1 MIKRLLSHSAKA
13 GILLLVFLFSS
24 CNTALYFDQYA
35 YKEGISIK
43 VEALELMDKATEE
56 YDLYKEEI
64 QKVRLAMLKIYEY
77 EKYRPNNEESTKMW
91 ALMLNPEKN
100 LFQGF
105 LKRWKEK
112 STMSKIFIKESK
124 FQIEEAFDLM
134 IGFEK
139 KKIK

>member
-1 MIKRLLSHSAKA
+1 MIKKILSHSIKA
-13 GILLLVFLFSS
+13 GLLLLLFILSS

-35 YKEGISIK
+35 YKESISVK
-43 VEALELMDKATEE
+43 VEALSLMDQATED
-56 YDLYKEEI
+56 YSKHKEKAQE
-64 QKVRLAMLKIYEY
+64 VRLSMLKIYEY

-105 LKRWKEK
+105 LKRWQDK
-112 STMSKIFIKESK
+112 SRMSEIFIKEAK
-124 FQIEEAFDLM
+124 FQMEEAFDII